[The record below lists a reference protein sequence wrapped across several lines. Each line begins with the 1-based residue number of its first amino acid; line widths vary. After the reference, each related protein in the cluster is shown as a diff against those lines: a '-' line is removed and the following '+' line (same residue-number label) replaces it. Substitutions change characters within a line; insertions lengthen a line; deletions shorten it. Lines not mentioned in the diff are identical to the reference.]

1 MIRRILLENAG
12 GPGANA
18 SAVADA
24 TVRTWMRAAAE
35 LAPLIGQGG
44 VRALYERS
52 LHLTRAIHP
61 WLPEAE
67 QSVQTDA
74 TFSALKAG
82 LQKGEPEDALEA
94 STAFLIAYTDLLSKL
109 IGETLTMR
117 LVDASWVYDGAEQ
130 VRRESSNG

>member
-1 MIRRILLENAG
+1 MTLDSIRRQLIRRILLKNAG

-35 LAPLIGQGG
+35 LALLIGQGG
-44 VRALYERS
+44 VNALYERS

-61 WLPEAE
+61 WLQAGE
-67 QSVQTDA
+67 QSAQTDA
-74 TFSALKAG
+74 TFSALKVG
-82 LQKGEPEDALEA
+82 LEKGEPEDALEA
-94 STAFLIAYTDLLSKL
+94 GTAFLVVYTDLLSKL

-117 LVDASWVYDGAEQ
+117 LVDAAWGDDRAE
-130 VRRESSNG
+130 

>member
-12 GPGANA
+12 GPGANT

-35 LAPLIGQGG
+35 LALLIGQGG
-44 VRALYERS
+44 VHALYERS

-67 QSVQTDA
+67 HSVPADA

-82 LQKGEPEDALEA
+82 LGKGEPEEALEA
-94 STAFLIAYTDLLSKL
+94 GIAFLVVYTDLLTKL

-117 LVDASWVYDGAEQ
+117 LVDASWVDDVAEQ
-130 VRRESSNG
+130 AKRENSNG